1 MMRCQ
6 RCGAVNEEGDQFCG
20 RCGSLLTGTSPASFY
35 TPGEANTFQHP
46 GQQPGSADWQA
57 PTVAVPR
64 PITPTQPGGSG
75 GWVAGTWT
83 QPPSSR
89 YGSPSVPT
97 NGAAAAP
104 QPAKRRRRRWPLN
117 LLLFVLIVALL
128 AAGSWVFLLRP
139 AVHQSVDG
147 EIRQG
152 LQSAVGQIPLGV
164 AQAAQANVRFPIA
177 EDQINT
183 YLGEHTAALAPIT
196 NMNVSLQPGVMVITF
211 QAYGFGSTVRLG
223 LQAEG
228 GKLVANN
235 VEVSGLLW
243 WVESAAELTP
253 RLNDALSQASNN
265 LGRPIS
271 SVSIDEGVMN
281 LVFA

>member
-1 MMRCQ
+1 MRCQ
-6 RCGAVNEEGDQFCG
+6 RCGTINEDGDQFCG
-20 RCGSLLTGTSPASFY
+20 RCGSLLMGTSPASFY
-35 TPGEANTFQHP
+35 PPSGANTV
-46 GQQPGSADWQA
+46 QQPGSADWQA

-64 PITPTQPGGSG
+64 PIPPTQPGESSGWTVG
-75 GWVAGTWT
+75 GWVTPPGGSRYN
-83 QPPSSR
+83 PPS
-89 YGSPSVPT
+89 
-97 NGAAAAP
+97 AP
-104 QPAKRRRRRWPLN
+104 QHTSAPAPAKRRRRRWPLN
-117 LLLFVLIVALL
+117 LLLFVLILAVLVAG
-128 AAGSWVFLLRP
+128 AWVFFLRP

-152 LQSAVGQIPLGV
+152 LQSAVGQIPVGV
-164 AQAAQANVRFPIA
+164 AQAASANVPFPIA
-177 EDQINT
+177 EDQINS

-196 NMNVSLQPGVMVITF
+196 NMNVVLQPGVMVITF

-253 RLNDALSQASNN
+253 RLNEALSQASSN
-265 LGRPIS
+265 LGRQIS
-271 SVSIDEGVMN
+271 SVSIDDGVIH